1 MSKEVSMN
9 IAELRTLQEMIEI
22 LKKDKH
28 YKEAI
33 KYGTNNY
40 NISQYKIN
48 KVKLQ

>member
-9 IAELRTLQEMIEI
+9 IAELRTLEDMIEI
-22 LKKDKH
+22 LKKEKH

-40 NISQYKIN
+40 NIAQYKIN

>member
-9 IAELRTLQEMIEI
+9 IAELRTLEDIIEI
-22 LKKDKH
+22 LKKEKH

-40 NISQYKIN
+40 NIAQYKIN

>member
-9 IAELRTLQEMIEI
+9 IAELRTLEDIIEI
-22 LKKDKH
+22 LKKEKH

-40 NISQYKIN
+40 NIAQYKIN
-48 KVKLQ
+48 KVKL